1 MAPHGKP
8 DRPWVKV
15 GVDLFIYKGLEYLI
29 AVDYYSTFWE
39 IDLQDNTRSCSVI
52 RKLKPHFSRYGIPD
66 KCISDNGQQ
75 LFSGDF
81 KDFSKRMEIKACN
94 PSPHYPPKQWESR
107 ISSQISEKKSH
118 EEVKEGKSRS
128 HVALFEHRNT
138 PTQGLDTRP
147 AQHPMS
153 SRTRTLI
160 PSMPSLL

>member
-1 MAPHGKP
+1 MGKGWSGP
-8 DRPWVKV
+8 IHLQRPGISDCCRLLLHILGDWSARQHKV
-15 GVDLFIYKGLEYLI
+15 MFC
-29 AVDYYSTFWE
+29 
-39 IDLQDNTRSCSVI
+39 NT
-52 RKLKPHFSRYGIPD
+52 KTETHFSRYGIPD